1 MSNTTYWVTGK
12 TTLSQ
17 NGQANSIAL
26 STSLGFSNYN
36 AAYVSYRVNDYHGLT
51 LQSNFT
57 WSKALGTGELGQYNS
72 SNTALN
78 PFNMQANYG
87 QQLFNYK
94 YVYNLIM
101 YYQPPFF
108 KSQKGFI
115 GHLLGG
121 WTISPFQAQ
130 SGAPTGAGF
139 AKVSGSQGFG
149 EIGNTS
155 TAISSSENAVFT
167 GPVPSMTRNT
177 NTVGTAVGTAAN
189 NPTAQNAFAN
199 PAAALAAFRPCILG
213 FDTSCGGYDNLN
225 GLSVWNMDATVA
237 KKFNILKEGRVDGQ
251 LIFNITNVFNHYNPS
266 NPTLTITT
274 PASFGKIT
282 GTQFAAPRAMEFGIR
297 FGF

>member
-1 MSNTTYWVTGK
+1 LGK
-12 TTLSQ
+12 TSISQ
-17 NGQANSIAL
+17 TGQANSVAL

-36 AAYVSYRVNDYHGLT
+36 AAYISYRVQDYHGLT

-57 WSKALGTGELGQYNS
+57 WSKALGTGELRQYNS

-78 PFNMQANYG
+78 PFDMQANYG

-108 KSQKGFI
+108 KSQKGVV

-121 WTISPFQAQ
+121 WTISPLFQAQ
-130 SGAPTGAGF
+130 SGAPIRASF
-139 AKVSGSQGFG
+139 AEVSGTQAFG

-155 TAISSSENAVFT
+155 TAIGSRDNAVFI
-167 GPVPSMTRNT
+167 GAVPSLSRNL
-177 NTVGTAVGTAAN
+177 NTVGTTVGTAAN
-189 NPTAQNAFAN
+189 NPTAQNAFSN
-199 PAAALAAFRPCILG
+199 PQMALASFRPCILG
-213 FDTSCGGYDNLN
+213 YDTSCGGYDNLN
-225 GLSVWNMDATVA
+225 GLNNWNVDITIA

-251 LIFNITNVFNHYNPS
+251 LIFNITNVLNHYNPS
-266 NPTLTITT
+266 DPTLTITT

-282 GTQFAAPRAMEFGIR
+282 GIGALSNPRAMEFGLR